1 MIGGASDTPGESR
14 SRSESS
20 LSTGSRFTGTGKL
33 VQVWLSLS
41 LGPLFKLLATHHHHP
56 ASESLPSITA
66 GRVRVSES
74 GPASGRPGEP
84 LSSLPTR
91 RLAERRRHLNRDP
104 RSSLLRH
111 AGHWQAATDSEAQAV
126 TVRVAAGPP
135 APHWQGRH
143 AGRVLGSLP

>member
-1 MIGGASDTPGESR
+1 MCSCERLSLHAGLQFACEPGRFARLHVNQYLPVIFITLMTRIMMIGGASDTPGESR

-20 LSTGSRFTGTGKL
+20 TGSRFTGKL

-84 LSSLPTR
+84 EFSPDAKAR
-91 RLAERRRHLNRDP
+91 
-104 RSSLLRH
+104 
-111 AGHWQAATDSEAQAV
+111 
-126 TVRVAAGPP
+126 
-135 APHWQGRH
+135 
-143 AGRVLGSLP
+143 